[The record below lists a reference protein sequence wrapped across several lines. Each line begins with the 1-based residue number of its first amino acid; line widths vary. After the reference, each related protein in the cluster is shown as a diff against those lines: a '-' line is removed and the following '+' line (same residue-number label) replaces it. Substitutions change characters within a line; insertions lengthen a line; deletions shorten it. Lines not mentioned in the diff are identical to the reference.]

1 MGKQAP
7 SPEIALLFKNGSDT
21 SNNQVLLVYYRVD
34 GGSQAIAGMLR
45 LPNTALRYIE
55 SLCGGKKPAKLKLE
69 YSDDKSFRRPKAQE
83 NN

>member
-7 SPEIALLFKNGSDT
+7 TPEVALLFKQGTDVSTNR
-21 SNNQVLLVYYRVD
+21 VLLVYYRVD
-34 GGSQAIAGMLR
+34 GGSQAIAGALK
-45 LPNTALRYIE
+45 LPKEALGYIE

-83 NN
+83 SN